1 MLEIIKLRIRQMQRG
16 ILSLVEKPNL
26 IILSVI
32 VVDQKYQISSFV
44 FNVAKKQFVSVKCTP
59 RPYKNC

>member
-59 RPYKNC
+59 HPYKNC